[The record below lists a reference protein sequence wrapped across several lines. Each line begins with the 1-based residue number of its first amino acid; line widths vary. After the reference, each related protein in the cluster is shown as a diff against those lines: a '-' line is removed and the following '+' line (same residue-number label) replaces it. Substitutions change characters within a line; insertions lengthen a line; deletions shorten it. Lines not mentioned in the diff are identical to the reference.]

1 MLEDFLTTPTGE
13 NLVSLGN
20 DRAQLIINSLDR
32 GSPDRPCPIDDFAAL
47 YAKVASS
54 YVDDCDAAV
63 KEAVECTV
71 GRMTSFCVCCKCYDL
86 VLYRWIVE
94 AVV

>member
-1 MLEDFLTTPTGE
+1 MEDFLTTPTGE

-32 GSPDRPCPIDDFAAL
+32 GSPDSPCPIEDFAAL

-63 KEAVECTV
+63 KEAVESTV
-71 GRMTSFCVCCKCYDL
+71 GKLTPFCV
-86 VLYRWIVE
+86 VNVI
-94 AVV
+94 